1 MSARTARS
9 VRIHQFGGPEVLQ
22 FDNVTVASPG
32 PGEVR
37 LAIHAIGLNRTE
49 VTLRSGRSPAKPSL
63 PTSIGFEAAGLID
76 EVGEGVSG
84 WRHGDRVALI
94 PAYSAAQYA
103 LYGEFALA
111 PARSLVAIPES
122 QTFEQAAATWA
133 AFGTAWCGLISVGN
147 LKAGQTVLITAASSG
162 VGLAAIQTAN
172 RVGARPI
179 ALTRTSQKSGELR
192 THGAAAVI
200 ATEEMDVVE
209 SVKGLTDGQGAD
221 LVFDAVGGPG
231 FVKLLQATATDG
243 LLILYGATHPEP
255 TVLSAFQ
262 IFARNLTIR
271 GFALPV
277 ISRDDQ
283 QFAAMK
289 HFIREGI
296 VSRAFT
302 PTIART
308 FPFNQ
313 IQEAHRFLESGS
325 QVGKIVVTI

>member
-1 MSARTARS
+1 MSAKTARS
-9 VRIHQFGGPEVLQ
+9 VRIHQFGGPEVLRIE
-22 FDNVTVASPG
+22 DVTVPSPG
-32 PGEVR
+32 RGEVR

-49 VTLRSGRSPAKPSL
+49 VTLRSGRSPVKPSL
-63 PTSIGFEAAGLID
+63 PTPIGFEASGVID
-76 EVGEGVSG
+76 ELGEGVSG
-84 WRHGDRVALI
+84 WRHGDRVTLI
-94 PAYSAAQYA
+94 PAYSAAQYP
-103 LYGEFALA
+103 LYGEFAIA
-111 PARSLVAIPES
+111 PARSLVAIPEN

-133 AFGTAWCGLISVGN
+133 AFGAAWCGLISVGN

-179 ALTRTSQKSGELR
+179 ALTRTSQKSVELR

-200 ATEEMDVVE
+200 ATAEMDVVE
-209 SVKGLTDGQGAD
+209 NVKEMTDGRGAD

-243 LLILYGATHPEP
+243 LVILYGALDPEP
-255 TVLSAFQ
+255 TVVLAFQ

-277 ISRDDQ
+277 IARNDQ
-283 QFAAMK
+283 QLTAMK
-289 HFIREGI
+289 HFIQEGI

-302 PTIART
+302 PTVSRI
-308 FPFNQ
+308 FPFDQ
-313 IQEAHRFLESGS
+313 IQDAHRFLESGS
-325 QVGKIVVTI
+325 QVGKIVVTV